1 MSIPVSL
8 ASLSLVQD
16 AATKFASSFSE
27 MIYRMR
33 NIERQLTSVKR
44 VYEVVNIPNVLS
56 DGTIPF
62 PEDASQI
69 RSGVALEFRWERH
82 EYPETYAID
91 QALQERLLQISRG
104 GAVCS
109 PEHLV

>member
-1 MSIPVSL
+1 
-8 ASLSLVQD
+8 
-16 AATKFASSFSE
+16 
-27 MIYRMR
+27 MIYRIR
-33 NIERQLTSVKR
+33 NIEHQLTSVKK

-69 RSGVALEFRWERH
+69 KSGVALEFRWER
-82 EYPETYAID
+82 PEFPATCAID

-109 PEHLV
+109 PEYLV